1 LQVAVLFGYEI
12 FEIAAKN
19 TYFQSIR
26 LGILPEA
33 LDCMTFEI
41 RCCRT
46 VLRILEAPNTMN
58 TLEALTPTSSTG
70 KKMILLC
77 ASISKPDIGFKEA
90 IYC

>member
-1 LQVAVLFGYEI
+1 
-12 FEIAAKN
+12 
-19 TYFQSIR
+19 
-26 LGILPEA
+26 
-33 LDCMTFEI
+33 
-41 RCCRT
+41 
-46 VLRILEAPNTMN
+46 MN